1 MKVGNRLALYCSIVF
16 GVVFAVSSLLI
27 YFLYYANVERNIYKG
42 LEKNAYISAFFY
54 LEEDELDAKEFD
66 KVKEQFKELV
76 PATSYQIYNINNYIS
91 YGTEE
96 LIIPHAILDEIKVR
110 ESKSFEVEDY
120 LCYGI
125 FYEDNQGDFVV
136 VTKESKAV
144 LAEQM
149 APLGNTLLVAF
160 VVGLLA
166 IVFLS
171 RWIAKLAY
179 RPFSNIIKQ
188 VNNISANKLDVQI
201 ESPNTKDELQDLI
214 ETFNELL
221 TEISET
227 FVIQKNFVNYVSHEF
242 KTPLASLLGN
252 LEVFSIKDRTPEE
265 YKELSARLIADIHQL
280 EDILETL
287 MVVSDLRSE
296 NMMENRTRIDEI
308 IWDVVGKVTKKYV
321 DARVDVDINI
331 AAEDE
336 DVMYVNI
343 DRTQLFMSL
352 VNMIENSI
360 KYSKDRTARIN
371 IYKEMGQLQ
380 VAIVDYGIGIPK
392 SQLNDISKPFYRAN
406 NVQSVQGL
414 GIGLSIALRIL
425 EKNDIN
431 YVIESEEGKGTS
443 VFLRFS

>member
-54 LEEDELDAKEFD
+54 LEEDELDAKEFA
-66 KVKEQFKELV
+66 KVREQFKELV

-91 YGTEE
+91 YGTED
-96 LIIPHAILDEIKVR
+96 LPIPHAILDEIKVR
-110 ESKSFEVEDY
+110 ESKAFEVEDY
-120 LCYGI
+120 LCYGL

-188 VNNISANKLDVQI
+188 MNNISANKLDVQI

-214 ETFNELL
+214 ETFNKLL
-221 TEISET
+221 AEISET

-296 NMMENRTRIDEI
+296 SAMGNRTRIDEI

-360 KYSKDRTARIN
+360 KYSKDRTAHIS
-371 IYKEMGQLQ
+371 IYKKGEKLQ
-380 VAIVDYGIGIPK
+380 MAIVDRGIGIPQ

-425 EKNDIN
+425 EKNEID
-431 YVIESEEGKGTS
+431 YTIESEEGKGTS
-443 VFLRFS
+443 IVLSLT